1 MRPHPTQMSS
11 GQRMRLAAR
20 TPRERFNFPR
30 CAGFAGGS
38 TMNTS
43 AHAFLSVLAAHGV
56 DRIFQVPGES
66 YIGLLDAVADFPQI
80 DLVTCR
86 HEAGAGFMACA
97 DGRLTRRPGVVMVSR
112 GPGATNASIAVHTA
126 QQDAIPLI
134 LVVGQVPKKDLRR
147 EAFQEIDYRAMYG
160 TIAKWV
166 FEATAPEQLAEIA
179 YKAVRMA
186 TTGTPGP
193 VVIAIPEDVQQQAV
207 APVSWRARPHD
218 GLRASPEGLARVRSL
233 IEHAQRPLIIAG
245 GAFDVPGGREALQ
258 AFAQAWQIPVCVAFR
273 RHDLFPNS
281 HPLFVGDLGL
291 ANPSAQLDRLHSSDL
306 ILALGTRLDDVTS
319 QNYSFPTL
327 PQPAQP
333 LVHCYPDPRVVGLH
347 FATEVGLACDPVG
360 LVQDLMPASVTHM
373 PSREAWAREL
383 RQVQLQIAAWP
394 QRAADDGVRFVEV
407 VRQLKA
413 RAPSDLRVCLDA
425 GTFAAPVYRH
435 FGFDFPQRLMAPL
448 AGAMGYGT
456 PAAVATA
463 LREPRSRVVCMV
475 GDGGF
480 MMTGNE
486 MIAAVQR
493 RLPILFILANN
504 GSYASIRIHQERAYP
519 TRHPGTDLFNPDFL
533 SIAKGFGMTAERVER
548 EDQIEAA
555 LQRGLQAQGPHFIE
569 VMTSLKVTLPQAG

>member
-1 MRPHPTQMSS
+1 MT
-11 GQRMRLAAR
+11 
-20 TPRERFNFPR
+20 T
-30 CAGFAGGS
+30 
-38 TMNTS
+38 TS

-86 HEAGAGFMACA
+86 HESGAGFMACA

-147 EAFQEIDYRAMYG
+147 EAFQEIDYRAMFG

-166 FEATAPEQLAEIA
+166 FEATEPGQLAEIA

-186 TTGTPGP
+186 TSGTPGP
-193 VVIAIPEDVQQQAV
+193 VVVVIPEDVQQQAV
-207 APVSWRARPHD
+207 TPVQWQARAHD
-218 GLRASPEGLARVRSL
+218 RLRASPEGLARVRAL
-233 IEHAQRPLIIAG
+233 LQGAQRPLIIAG

-258 AFAQAWQIPVCVAFR
+258 AFAQAWHVPVCVAFR
-273 RHDLFPNS
+273 RHDIFPNS
-281 HPLFVGDLGL
+281 DPLYAGDLGL
-291 ANPSAQLDRLHSSDL
+291 ANPAAQLQRLHDSDL

-319 QNYSFPTL
+319 QNYTFPTL
-327 PQPAQP
+327 PQPAQT

-347 FATEVGLACDPVG
+347 FAAEVGLACDPVG
-360 LVQDLMPASVTHM
+360 LVQDLMPAQVVT
-373 PSREAWAREL
+373 PTSARQDWASEL
-383 RQVQLQIAAWP
+383 RQLHVQIAAWP
-394 QRAADDGVRFVEV
+394 QRQADDGVRFVEV
-407 VRQLKA
+407 VRHLKA
-413 RAPSDLRVCLDA
+413 LAPADVRVCLDA

-456 PAAVATA
+456 PAAVAAA
-463 LREPRSRVVCMV
+463 LREPQHRVVCMV

-493 RLPILFILANN
+493 RLPIVFILANN

-519 TRHPGTDLFNPDFL
+519 SRHPGTDLFNPDFL
-533 SIAKGFGMTAERVER
+533 AIAQGFGMTAERVER
-548 EDQIEAA
+548 EDQVEAA
-555 LQRGLQAQGPHFIE
+555 LQRALHSDGPCFIE
-569 VMTSLKVTLPQAG
+569 VMTSLKVTLPQQA

>member
-1 MRPHPTQMSS
+1 
-11 GQRMRLAAR
+11 L
-20 TPRERFNFPR
+20 
-30 CAGFAGGS
+30 
-38 TMNTS
+38 NTS
-43 AHAFLSVLAAHGV
+43 AHAFISVLAAHGV

-166 FEATAPEQLAEIA
+166 FEATDPAQLPEIA

-186 TTGTPGP
+186 TSGTPGP
-193 VVIAIPEDVQQQAV
+193 VVIAIPEDVQQQAIQS
-207 APVSWRARPHD
+207 VSWRAREHD
-218 GLRASPEGLARVRSL
+218 GLRASPQGLERVRGL
-233 IEHAQRPLIIAG
+233 LTAAQRPLIIAG
-245 GAFDVPGGREALQ
+245 GAFDVPGGREALL
-258 AFAQAWQIPVCVAFR
+258 AFAQAWHVPVCVAFR
-273 RHDLFPNS
+273 RHDVFPNS

-291 ANPSAQLDRLHSSDL
+291 ANPAKQLERFHSSDL

-360 LVQDLMPASVTHM
+360 LVQDLMPQGAVQPGTTQ
-373 PSREAWAREL
+373 RAWAEEL
-383 RQVQLQIAAWP
+383 RQLHTQHAGWP
-394 QRAADDGVRFVEV
+394 QRQADDGVRFAEV
-407 VRQLKA
+407 VRHLKLQ
-413 RAPSDLRVCLDA
+413 APADVRLCLDA

-463 LREPRSRVVCMV
+463 LREPRSKVVCMV

-519 TRHPGTDLFNPDFL
+519 ARHPGTDLFNPDFMA
-533 SIAKGFGMTAERVER
+533 IAQGFGMAVERVER
-548 EDQIEAA
+548 EDQIESA
-555 LQRGLQAQGPHFIE
+555 LQRGLQSDGPYFIE
-569 VMTSLKVTLPQAG
+569 VMTSLQVTLPPKT

>member
-1 MRPHPTQMSS
+1 MTV
-11 GQRMRLAAR
+11 
-20 TPRERFNFPR
+20 
-30 CAGFAGGS
+30 
-38 TMNTS
+38 NTA
-43 AHAFLSVLAAHGV
+43 AHAFLSVLVAHGV

-112 GPGATNASIAVHTA
+112 GPGATNASIAIHTA

-166 FEATAPEQLAEIA
+166 FEVTDPSQLAEVA

-186 TTGTPGP
+186 TSGTPGP

-207 APVSWRARPHD
+207 PQVSWRARPQD
-218 GLRASPEGLARVRSL
+218 GLRASAEGLARVREL
-233 IEHAQRPLIIAG
+233 LMGAQRPLIIAG
-245 GAFDVPGGREALQ
+245 GAFDVPHGREALRE
-258 AFAQAWQIPVCVAFR
+258 FAQAWHVPVCVSFR
-273 RHDLFPNS
+273 RHDVFPNS
-281 HPLFVGDLGL
+281 HELFVGDLGL
-291 ANPSAQLDRLHSSDL
+291 ANPAQQLERLHSSDL

-319 QNYSFPTL
+319 QNYSFPLL
-327 PQPAQP
+327 PQPSQP

-360 LVQDLMPASVTHM
+360 LVRDLMPSSADE
-373 PSREAWAREL
+373 PSAARRAWASGL
-383 RQVQLQIAAWP
+383 RQLHEQIATWP
-394 QRAADDGVRFVEV
+394 QRQAHDGVRFAEV
-407 VRQLKA
+407 VRHLKA
-413 RAPSDLRVCLDA
+413 QAPTDVRVCLDA

-463 LREPRSRVVCMV
+463 LREPHRQVICMV

-493 RLPILFILANN
+493 RLPIVFILANN

-519 TRHPGTDLFNPDFL
+519 SRHPGTDLFNPDFL
-533 SIAKGFGMTAERVER
+533 SIAQGFGLQSERIER
-548 EDQIEAA
+548 EDQIKAA
-555 LQRGLQAQGPHFIE
+555 LQRALQAQGPYFIE
-569 VMTSLKVTLPQAG
+569 VMTSLQVSLPVQA